1 MVEQLPVGA
10 DVSGGTATTGGADV
24 SSGKASTGGSDVSV
38 IRSQDEPYMACDV
51 NPVDTYKLWMA
62 YSTELS

>member
-10 DVSGGTATTGGADV
+10 DVSG
-24 SSGKASTGGSDVSV
+24 GKASTGGSDVSV

-51 NPVDTYKLWMA
+51 NPVDTY
-62 YSTELS
+62 